1 MNPLAL
7 IPAPWLIWV
16 RIAVVVLLAG
26 LCFGTG
32 CKVTSWR
39 DASAIADVKVAHSQA
54 IADATARTHAAQLKV
69 DAEHQLL
76 ADHLA
81 ADSSDRFKEL
91 NRRERE
97 IDTLRPAVADGSRVV
112 RVADATCPG
121 GPGDLPKATGGGRVD
136 PAAGAVLSAAA
147 GQTVLDLRASITG
160 TEHQLAACQAA
171 VKCITGQGAC
181 PSAATP

>member
-1 MNPLAL
+1 MNPLAW

-32 CKVTSWR
+32 WKVKGVM
-39 DASAIADVKVAHSQA
+39 DGAELADVKAQHAQLV
-54 IADATARTHAAQLKV
+54 ADATARTLAAQKKA

-121 GPGDLPKATGGGRVD
+121 GPGDVSKAASGGRVD

-160 TEHQLAACQAA
+160 TEHQLAACQAT

-181 PSAATP
+181 PSAATQ